1 MRNDLCAKVL
11 SFINDHELIKSG
23 DKVLAALSGG
33 ADSVALLHVLDSLK
47 EELHITLCAA
57 HFNHGI
63 RGEEAD
69 RDQAFATALCEKYQ
83 IKLFCEKADVPA
95 IADESGESL
104 ELCGRRLRY
113 AFLERIAK
121 EIEGAKIAT
130 AHHSDDN
137 AETVLWNLTRGSGIG
152 GLCGIPAKREN
163 IIRPLL
169 CCSRAEIEG
178 YCDDHQLEYVTDS
191 TNLSDEY
198 TRNKLRHQVMPVL
211 KELNPRVGES
221 IAHTAALMRETD
233 EYFNEISVKE
243 LKQAET
249 DRGYDCERLLQ
260 LPLIVLRYAVKN
272 LLGSTGAPVD
282 FRHIALIIEA
292 MRRSS
297 AVELG
302 QGFTAIC
309 SQGTLRIVRES
320 EHDAQ
325 EVCIPFD
332 EFIKTG
338 GTRVKVK
345 DGELELSESEL
356 KRLGNGENVHN
367 LLLHHCIPCDIIT
380 CDTFFRYRRA
390 GDIFTFAR
398 RGVTKSVKKLMIEM
412 KLPREVRDTVPLIAD
427 GSNVLWLEGIGTSAQ
442 ANKAITR
449 NGEVYL
455 IFGGSK
461 NA

>member
-1 MRNDLCAKVL
+1 
-11 SFINDHELIKSG
+11 
-23 DKVLAALSGG
+23 
-33 ADSVALLHVLDSLK
+33 
-47 EELHITLCAA
+47 
-57 HFNHGI
+57 
-63 RGEEAD
+63 
-69 RDQAFATALCEKYQ
+69 
-83 IKLFCEKADVPA
+83 
-95 IADESGESL
+95 
-104 ELCGRRLRY
+104 
-113 AFLERIAK
+113 
-121 EIEGAKIAT
+121 
-130 AHHSDDN
+130 
-137 AETVLWNLTRGSGIG
+137 
-152 GLCGIPAKREN
+152 
-163 IIRPLL
+163 
-169 CCSRAEIEG
+169 
-178 YCDDHQLEYVTDS
+178 
-191 TNLSDEY
+191 
-198 TRNKLRHQVMPVL
+198 
-211 KELNPRVGES
+211 
-221 IAHTAALMRETD
+221 MRETD
-233 EYFNEISVKE
+233 KYFNEISVKE

-249 DRGYDCERLLQ
+249 DRGYDCKRLLQ

-272 LLGSTGAPVD
+272 LLGSAGAPVD

-356 KRLGNGENVHN
+356 KRLGIGENVHN

-390 GDIFTFAR
+390 GDTFTFAR

-427 GSNVLWLEGIGTSAQ
+427 GSTVLWLEGIGTSAQ